1 MTTGEEHDV
10 ATVHQW
16 TGLEARALRKALRKS
31 IRGFAEHLGV
41 AVNTVAKWEKLLAD
55 TTPQAD
61 SQAILDTVLAR
72 ADPAVQERFG
82 RLLDNDGVTPRLR
95 KQPAPS
101 VGDHETWAE
110 DLERAVVCLSRQ
122 DFGFAWTL
130 LDRWLHRVPPCELD
144 DRGQYLYARTL
155 TLFGDMRR
163 LQGTVCDLITAA
175 SVYAD
180 ARSLFVGL
188 RIPRRTAQIDL
199 SLAVVEEMSGR
210 LAEAASR
217 YGALAEDARLS
228 RLDRVRARL
237 WIGTALSKQG
247 EADSAIVLMRSAARE
262 FYDLAEPEDWAVAQQ
277 KLALAHR
284 GAGDLTHALRYIETA
299 RSAGRPNS
307 PLEHVQLD
315 TAHAHILLSDP
326 ATAGEGRTALAGAA
340 ATAGR
345 HGLGHQLRSIE
356 AIREAQEY
364 A

>member
-1 MTTGEEHDV
+1 M

-16 TGLEARALRKALRKS
+16 SGLEARALRKALRKS

-41 AVNTVAKWEKLLAD
+41 AVNTVAKWEKLLSD

-72 ADPAVQERFG
+72 AEPAVQERFE
-82 RLLDNDGVTPRLR
+82 RLLDSDGLTRRPRKR
-95 KQPAPS
+95 PVPS
-101 VGDHETWAE
+101 LGDHETWAE
-110 DLERAVVCLSRQ
+110 DLERAMVCLSRQ
-122 DFGFAWTL
+122 DFTFACTL

-144 DRGQYLYARTL
+144 ERGQYLYARTL

-175 SVYAD
+175 RLYTD

-188 RIPRRTAQIDL
+188 RIPRRAAQIEL

-210 LAEAASR
+210 LDSAAFR
-217 YGALAEDARLS
+217 YEALAEDDRLS

-247 EADSAIVLMRSAARE
+247 RADSAIVLMRAAARE
-262 FYDLAEPEDWAVAQQ
+262 FFDLTEPEDWAVAQQ

-284 GAGDLTHALRYIETA
+284 GAGDLIHALRYIETA

-326 ATAGEGRTALAGAA
+326 ATAGEGRTTLAGAA

-345 HGLGHQLRSIE
+345 HGRGHQLRSIE
-356 AIREAQEY
+356 AIREAQEC